1 MTNDA
6 SAPAQLPMPERP
18 LWRARGLGAA
28 AVLVLSWVAVVW
40 TVRQSLVLNS
50 YADGAWCSW
59 NATRQCRVTPF
70 PWDYLLIMLA
80 GIAVGIGAWIA
91 LGRSL
96 PRASSKFGGARG
108 PRKQVRYLAIAVEVL
123 GTLAVV
129 AVAILG
135 SLAALFGGVPEGAVA
150 GVGLLGFGTGML
162 FSLTLAVGTGA
173 CRAAWMNG
181 GAVAVAG
188 AGAGVLM
195 APSLVTA
202 GPLGLIIVVIVSCG
216 VMLGGLVFARENCRT
231 EVGKAAENAA
241 GDAGGSP
248 GFLLKLSLGVTAAA
262 VVLSALGW
270 WLLPSPADRSFMK
283 GESVTFPREVED
295 SRDSS
300 GASVP
305 QTTPTGEVSPVP
317 EPSPISGGPSRST
330 RDPRPGAISA
340 PCTSEQVDMSRSS
353 VDGALGARQVR
364 ITLTN
369 RSATACSVRGMTGVW
384 LSDAGGQS
392 DSFPGTEL
400 ATTELITTEI
410 TGADS
415 SAYERGV
422 ELPPGDSATMEIEW
436 RVSNSGDAGEQ
447 QQLGLQLSPGG
458 EVIPVPARKG
468 EETWFDGDI
477 TLPIRVGAW
486 H

>member
-1 MTNDA
+1 M
-6 SAPAQLPMPERP
+6 
-18 LWRARGLGAA
+18 
-28 AVLVLSWVAVVW
+28 LVLSWVAVVW
-40 TVRQSLVLNS
+40 TVRQSLMLNS
-50 YADGAWCSW
+50 YGDGVWC
-59 NATRQCRVTPF
+59 TRGAARWCREASF
-70 PWDYLLIMLA
+70 PGHYHLLI
-80 GIAVGIGAWIA
+80 IIVGIVVGIRAWIV

-96 PRASSKFGGARG
+96 PRTSSKFGGAGG

-123 GTLAVV
+123 GALAVV
-129 AVAILG
+129 AIAILG
-135 SLAALFGGVPEGAVA
+135 SLAALFGGMPEVAAA

-181 GAVAVAG
+181 GVVAVAG

-195 APSLVTA
+195 APSLITA
-202 GPLGLIIVVIVSCG
+202 GPLGLIMVVIVSCG
-216 VMLGGLVFARENCRT
+216 VMLGGLVFARENCRV
-231 EVGKAAENAA
+231 EVDTAAENV
-241 GDAGGSP
+241 GGPAGGSP
-248 GFLLKLSLGVTAAA
+248 GSLLKLSLGVTGAA
-262 VVLSALGW
+262 VTLSALGW
-270 WLLPSPADRSFMK
+270 WLLPSPADRTYVK

-295 SRDSS
+295 SRESS
-300 GASVP
+300 GAPVP
-305 QTTPTGEVSPVP
+305 QTTPTGEDSPTP
-317 EPSPISGGPSRST
+317 EPLPISGEPSRST
-330 RDPRPGAISA
+330 RDPRPSA
-340 PCTSEQVDMSRSS
+340 VSEPCTSAQVGVSRSS

-369 RSATACSVRGMTGVW
+369 RGATACSVRGMTGVW
-384 LSDAGGQS
+384 LSDAGGAG
-392 DSFPGTEL
+392 DSLPGTEL
-400 ATTELITTEI
+400 TTTELRTTEI

-415 SAYERGV
+415 SAYECGV

-447 QQLGLQLSPGG
+447 QSLGLQLSPGG

-477 TLPIRVGAW
+477 TVPIRIGPW

>member
-1 MTNDA
+1 MTDDA
-6 SAPAQLPMPERP
+6 SAPSQLPAPERP

-28 AVLVLSWVAVVW
+28 GVLVLSWVVIVW
-40 TVRQSLVLNS
+40 TVRQSLMLKS
-50 YADGAWCSW
+50 YGDAAWCSW
-59 NATRQCRVTPF
+59 NATRQCRVAPF
-70 PWDYLLIMLA
+70 PWDYLLIILA

-96 PRASSKFGGARG
+96 PRTSSKFGGTRG
-108 PRKQVRYLAIAVEVL
+108 PRKQTRYLAIAVEVL
-123 GTLAVV
+123 GALAVV
-129 AVAILG
+129 AIAILG
-135 SLAALFGGVPEGAVA
+135 SVAALFGGVPEVAVA

-162 FSLTLAVGTGA
+162 FSLTIAVGTGA

-195 APSLVTA
+195 APSLITA
-202 GPLGLIIVVIVSCG
+202 GPLGLIMVVIVSYG

-231 EVGKAAENAA
+231 EVGAAAEHA
-241 GDAGGSP
+241 GGPAGGSP

-270 WLLPSPADRSFMK
+270 WLLPSPADRTYVK
-283 GESVTFPREVED
+283 GESVTFPREVEN

-300 GASVP
+300 GAPVP
-305 QTTPTGEVSPVP
+305 QTTPTGEVSPTP
-317 EPSPISGGPSRST
+317 EPSPISGVPSRPT
-330 RDPRPGAISA
+330 RDPRPSA
-340 PCTSEQVDMSRSS
+340 VSEPCTSAQVEASRSS

-369 RSATACSVRGMTGVW
+369 RGATACSVRGMTGVW
-384 LSDAGGQS
+384 LSDAEGQS
-392 DSFPGTEL
+392 DSLPGTEL
-400 ATTELITTEI
+400 TTTELRTTEI

-447 QQLGLQLSPGG
+447 QLLGLQLSPNG
-458 EVIPVPARKG
+458 EVIPVPARRG

-477 TLPIRVGAW
+477 TVPIRIGPW

>member
-1 MTNDA
+1 MTDNAAA
-6 SAPAQLPMPERP
+6 SSQPPMPERP
-18 LWRARGLGAA
+18 LLRARGLGAA
-28 AVLVLSWVAVVW
+28 AVLVISWAVIAW
-40 TVRQSLVLNS
+40 TVRQSLLLNS

-59 NATRQCRVTPF
+59 NATRQCRVAPF
-70 PWDYLLIMLA
+70 PWDYLLIILA

-108 PRKQVRYLAIAVEVL
+108 PGTRVRYLAIAVEVL
-123 GTLAVV
+123 GALAVV
-129 AVAILG
+129 ALAALG
-135 SLAALFGGVPEGAVA
+135 SLAALFGGVPEVAVA

-195 APSLVTA
+195 APSVLTA
-202 GPLGLIIVVIVSCG
+202 GSLGLIMVATVPYA

-231 EVGKAAENAA
+231 EA
-241 GDAGGSP
+241 GEASEHAGGPAGGSP
-248 GFLLKLSLGVTAAA
+248 GFVLKLSLGVTATA

-295 SRDSS
+295 SPNSS

-305 QTTPTGEVSPVP
+305 QTTPTGEVSPAP
-317 EPSPISGGPSRST
+317 EPSPISGEPYRST
-330 RDPRPGAISA
+330 RDPRPSAVSA
-340 PCTSEQVDMSRSS
+340 PCTSAQVEMNRSP
-353 VDGALGARQVR
+353 VNGALGARQVR

-369 RSATACSVRGMTGVW
+369 RGATACSVRGMPGVW
-384 LSDAGGQS
+384 LSDAGRQG
-392 DSFPGTEL
+392 DSLPSTEL
-400 ATTELITTEI
+400 TTTELRTTEI

-436 RVSNSGDAGEQ
+436 RVSNSGAIGEQ
-447 QQLGLQLSPGG
+447 QLLGLQLSPGG

-468 EETWFDGDI
+468 DETWFDGDI